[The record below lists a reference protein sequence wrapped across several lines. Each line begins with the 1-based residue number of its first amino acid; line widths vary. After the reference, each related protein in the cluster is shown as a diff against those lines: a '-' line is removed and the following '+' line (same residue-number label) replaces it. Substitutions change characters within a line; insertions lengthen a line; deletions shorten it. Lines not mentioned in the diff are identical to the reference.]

1 MRDMSAF
8 SRKPVAQPLELRD
21 PAGPAG
27 PGAIGRFQAST
38 ESVILVA
45 SLFWSLAANRS
56 FFNASLHIDGAGG
69 FDWALA
75 FDLMLIVTALHVL
88 VLGLVCTR
96 RTLKPVLVLL
106 AVVAAT
112 SMHFM
117 QTFGIVLDPSM
128 LRNAW
133 QTNLDEA
140 RELLSWRLALDLL
153 LYAGLP
159 IALLMGL
166 CTPPRP
172 LRTALAARAVLM
184 GSALLIGVGA
194 LVWQYKPLAAL
205 MRNHKELRY
214 LVTPANALWSF
225 GAVLAADVRGAAQPR
240 QPIGLDATPGPS
252 WAAQSRPRLVV
263 VVVGETVR
271 AANWGL
277 NGYARPTTPRLAGLP
292 VVNFTQAS
300 ACGSSTAVSL
310 PCMFAPVGRRDYD
323 EARIRGSQSLLHV
336 LARAGVSVL
345 WRDNQAGCKGV
356 CDGLPTEQ
364 VSAANAPGLCKGDAC
379 FDEGLLN
386 GLEPRLAEAAAGHGN
401 QLLVL
406 HMLGNHGPAY
416 FRRYPPAFERFRP
429 ACREDDLGRCS
440 QAEIVNAYDN
450 AVLYTD
456 HVLATLIGTLQ
467 AQSDKVD
474 AAVVYLSD
482 HGESLG
488 EKGLYLHG
496 LPMAIAPSEQTHIP
510 MLMWWSDGFAQ
521 QAGLDLD
528 CMQRRHALPTQ
539 HDHLFHTV
547 LGLLDVQTA
556 LYAAGFDLTAGCR
569 RDVRVAQ

>member
-1 MRDMSAF
+1 MIDMFAF
-8 SRKPVAQPLELRD
+8 SRKRVGLDLDDLTARGLASGL
-21 PAGPAG
+21 
-27 PGAIGRFQAST
+27 IGRFQAST
-38 ESVILVA
+38 ESVIVIA
-45 SLFWSLAANRS
+45 SVFWTLAANRM
-56 FFNASLHIDGAGG
+56 FFNASLRTEAAGG
-69 FDWALA
+69 FSWALA
-75 FDLMLIVTALHVL
+75 IDLMVIVTALHVL
-88 VLGLVCTR
+88 VLGLLCTR

-106 AVVAAT
+106 ALVAAA

-117 QTFGIVLDPSM
+117 QAFGVVLDPSM

-133 QTNLDEA
+133 QTHPAEA
-140 RELLSWRLALDLL
+140 GELLSWRLALDLL

-159 IALLMGL
+159 SALLMGVR
-166 CTPPRP
+166 TPPRP
-172 LRTALAARAVLM
+172 RRTALAARAGLL
-184 GSALLIGVGA
+184 GLALLLGVGG
-194 LVWQYKPLAAL
+194 LIWQYKPLAAL

-214 LVTPANALWSF
+214 LVTPANSLWSF
-225 GAVLAADVRGAAQPR
+225 GAVLAADLRGAAQPR
-240 QPIGLDATPGPS
+240 LEIGLDAAPGPS
-252 WAAQSRPRLVV
+252 WAQQTRPRLVV

-277 NGYARPTTPRLAGLP
+277 NGYARQTTPRLAGLP
-292 VVNFTQAS
+292 IVNFPLAS

-336 LARAGVSVL
+336 LARAGVSVT

-364 VSAANAPGLCKGDAC
+364 VSAASAPGLCKGDQC

-386 GLEPRLAEAAAGHGN
+386 GLDQRLAQAATGRGN

-416 FRRYPPAFERFRP
+416 YRRYPAAFERFKP
-429 ACREDDLGRCS
+429 ACREDDLARCS
-440 QAEIVNAYDN
+440 QQEIVNAYDN

-467 AQSDKVD
+467 AQSGQVD
-474 AAVVYLSD
+474 SAVVYLSD

-488 EKGLYLHG
+488 EKGLFLHG
-496 LPMAIAPSEQTHIP
+496 LPMAIAPREQTRIP
-510 MLMWWSDGFAQ
+510 IAMWSSEGFDR
-521 QAGLDLD
+521 QANLDRACL
-528 CMQRRHALPTQ
+528 QRRSALPVQ

-547 LGLLDVQTA
+547 LGLLDVTTA
-556 LYAAGFDLTAGCR
+556 LYVPTLDVTAGCR
-569 RDVRVAQ
+569 PMPTAAH